1 MSVPDWMRR
10 GGRSVISIA
19 ASNGIEGPDVIVGRH
34 RRFQD
39 ARLEF
44 PRAVLLDDHIV
55 ILAVENA
62 VGAFLGV
69 AVDSKNDRAYL
80 HLGIVHPV
88 EGDTRHMVRC
98 RREECSDAV
107 ERSEE
112 RRLGKGGVSTCSTRG
127 WP

>member
-55 ILAVENA
+55 ILAVETA

-80 HLGIVHPV
+80 HLGIVPPV
-88 EGDTRHMVRC
+88 AGDTRHLGRW
-98 RREECSDAV
+98 RRAPISDAIDH
-107 ERSEE
+107 
-112 RRLGKGGVSTCSTRG
+112 LLT
-127 WP
+127 